1 MYALPARIPD
11 VEVPRSAIIPSRVA
25 RKLAPLFGVVWDE
38 NPFGRTW
45 VCDYGTVTLAEII
58 RGAPIPGRAEQSA
71 LDAAAEP
78 GISWKHAGRAV
89 WTPRRGPTPTALSNA
104 SINRYG
110 PDTKA
115 ATVLTGVNVLL
126 RDATGAIADVC
137 RHMHATGTGS
147 GIQYAVWAGLVL
159 EVFRAQPAL
168 VMAGVQA
175 RAVQRSLKFP
185 WRSLVDAHQVE
196 GAARCEVNAG
206 EDDEADQADQPH
218 RLDLID
224 ATLPLLIPPAAIDP
238 LDTGLSSMDI
248 RNAIADRWAQ
258 RLLEIGRPGRGIVWL
273 TERPGGHRE
282 VQAYLRVG
290 SAVAPFVAELRHL
303 WPDEE
308 PGALPQPPNDLAS
321 APLATRRAH
330 LIAAHIAVN
339 YLRFRDDLLQG
350 RHELRRDTRA
360 LVAAALRRARDVLG
374 PQDSVTTI
382 LGAYA
387 SYLELTDLNRDR
399 HPDPALV
406 TAAVRGV
413 ISRQREV
420 AEAWHGGRLDP
431 GTAAYLLEIG
441 NVETAR
447 VRGVLADPRPVDRA
461 LADSWREHLRAR
473 GIDPDC
479 DVAAL
484 TEAQCYH
491 LQNYS
496 DYLAGL
502 GGGDRLRRA
511 FRIQRRVVDIR
522 ERVTEAEPAG
532 YVAKYTAARTSHEVA
547 ARIATALLDVAGP
560 DEAPMVL
567 EAGLD
572 HVAGVLANPTTERLL
587 LSPQSDGQVV
597 WTALNVLPLLAAA
610 AEGGRSAQVKPLM
623 ERALALL
630 EAARHRVDPSG
641 AERAKLDG
649 LATRLG
655 PSA

>member
-11 VEVPRSAIIPSRVA
+11 VEVPRSEIIPNRVA
-25 RKLAPLFGVVWDE
+25 RKLAPLFGVIWDE

-58 RGAPIPGRAEQSA
+58 RGAPLPGRAEQAA
-71 LDAAAEP
+71 LDAAAER
-78 GISWKHAGRAV
+78 GTTWKHAGRAV
-89 WTPRRGPTPTALSNA
+89 WTPRRAPTPAALSNA

-137 RHMHATGTGS
+137 RHMHATGTGT

-206 EDDEADQADQPH
+206 DEDTEADQPH

-224 ATLPLLIPPAAIDP
+224 ATLPLLIPRAAVDP
-238 LDTGLSSMDI
+238 LDTGLSSTDI
-248 RNAIADRWAQ
+248 RGAIADRWAQ

-273 TERPGGHRE
+273 TERPTGHRE

-308 PGALPQPPNDLAS
+308 PGTLPQPPDDLAD

-330 LIAAHIAVN
+330 LIAVHIAVN

-350 RHELRRDTRA
+350 PHELRRSTLA
-360 LVAAALRRARDVLG
+360 MVAAAGRQARDVLG
-374 PQDSVTTI
+374 PQDPVTTV

-387 SYLELTDLNRDR
+387 SYLDLTDLNRDR
-399 HPDPALV
+399 HPDPALIG
-406 TAAVRGV
+406 AAVREV
-413 ISRQREV
+413 IARQREV
-420 AEAWHGGRLDP
+420 TEAWRGGRLDP
-431 GTAAYLLEIG
+431 GTAAYLLEVS
-441 NVETAR
+441 NVEAAR
-447 VRGVLADPRPVDRA
+447 ARGVLDDPRPVDRA
-461 LADSWREHLRAR
+461 LASGWREHLRAR
-473 GIDPDC
+473 GIDPDR

-484 TEAQCYH
+484 TEAQRYH

-511 FRIQRRVVDIR
+511 FRIQRLVVDIR

-532 YVAKYTAARTSHEVA
+532 YVAKYTASRTSHEVA
-547 ARIATALLDVAGP
+547 ARIATALLDVVGP
-560 DEAPMVL
+560 DEAPTVL
-567 EAGLD
+567 EAGLH
-572 HVAGVLANPTTERLL
+572 HVEGVLANPTTEQLL
-587 LSPQSDGQVV
+587 LSPQSDGQVA
-597 WTALNVLPLLAAA
+597 WTALNVLPLIAAA
-610 AEGGRSAQVKPLM
+610 AESGRSAQVKPLL
-623 ERALALL
+623 ERGLVLL
-630 EAARHRVDPSG
+630 EEARNRVAPGS
-641 AERAKLDG
+641 AERAKLDE
-649 LATRLG
+649 LAARLAA
-655 PSA
+655 ST